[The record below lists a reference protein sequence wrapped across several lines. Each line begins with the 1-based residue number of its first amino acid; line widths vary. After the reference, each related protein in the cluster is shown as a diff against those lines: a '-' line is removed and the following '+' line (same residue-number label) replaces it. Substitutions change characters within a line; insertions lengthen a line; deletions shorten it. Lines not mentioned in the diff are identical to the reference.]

1 MENVCIMYLYI
12 QTFSY
17 SDQYNLSVYMY
28 ILYAQKKGYPSNY
41 REALLYIVCVCYSS
55 IFSAQKKTT
64 TRKRK
69 NNTMY
74 NDMQN
79 GKEEKENKR
88 KKNKLKLNYRIET
101 TILF

>member
-1 MENVCIMYLYI
+1 
-12 QTFSY
+12 
-17 SDQYNLSVYMY
+17 
-28 ILYAQKKGYPSNY
+28 
-41 REALLYIVCVCYSS
+41 
-55 IFSAQKKTT
+55 
-64 TRKRK
+64 
-69 NNTMY
+69 MY